1 MTEEK
6 RWVLGVTGA
15 SGAVYGM
22 RLLEVLLARG
32 FGVDLIL
39 SEAGRL
45 VLREEMGISL
55 PEGAD
60 AARAALIDKFNLS
73 GPTLCIYDNNYFEA
87 SAASGS
93 YRCEGMVIAPCSM
106 GTLAAVAHG
115 LANNLIRRAA
125 DVMLK
130 QRRTLILLARETPLS
145 SIHLENML
153 TLSRV
158 GAVILPPIPAF
169 YQQPKTVADLVDFVT
184 GRVLDVMEVDHS
196 LYRRWGAA
204 PDQER

>member
-1 MTEEK
+1 MTEQK
-6 RWVLGVTGA
+6 RWVLAVTGA

-22 RLLEVLLARG
+22 RLLEVLTSNG

-45 VLREEMGISL
+45 VLREEMGIAL
-55 PEGAD
+55 PDGPD
-60 AARAALIDKFNLS
+60 AARQ
-73 GPTLCIYDNNYFEA
+73 TLTKRFKLKDSSICIYKNNDFEA

-130 QRRTLILLARETPLS
+130 QRRTLILLARETPFS
-145 SIHLENML
+145 AIHLENML
-153 TLSRV
+153 SLARL

-169 YQQPKTVADLVDFVT
+169 YQQPRTVADLVDFVT
-184 GRVLDVMEVDHS
+184 GRVLDVMGMDHD
-196 LYRRWGAA
+196 LYRRWGQVQ
-204 PDQER
+204 D

>member
-1 MTEEK
+1 MTEKK

-39 SEAGRL
+39 SAAGRL

-60 AARAALIDKFNLS
+60 AVREALINKFNLNGS
-73 GPTLCIYDNNYFEA
+73 TLCIYDNNDFGA

-204 PDQER
+204 PDQ